1 MELGVI
7 PGSWSCLQVRAAE
20 VQLQNATDV
29 APCFRKSITS
39 KRSSVALLLHP
50 ATPAQTPETRER
62 KGTGGSVELFFKIN
76 CLYLCNSKLKYDLS
90 GYLWHSKDKNN
101 LAESTALQ
109 LKWVKGRG
117 IETFSL
123 QRLLHNS
130 SCFRPSALL
139 EASIKLQWHT
149 LNMKLLSSAFED
161 YPLHFQYQCNLCYFS
176 WNRIIKM
183 YFTV

>member
-109 LKWVKGRG
+109 LKWVKGEELRLFHFRDFFTTVLASGLQPYWKHLLNFSG
-117 IETFSL
+117 IL
-123 QRLLHNS
+123 WIWNYYPVLLKTILYIS
-130 SCFRPSALL
+130 SISA
-139 EASIKLQWHT
+139 I
-149 LNMKLLSSAFED
+149 SAILVE
-161 YPLHFQYQCNLCYFS
+161 
-176 WNRIIKM
+176 IE
-183 YFTV
+183 